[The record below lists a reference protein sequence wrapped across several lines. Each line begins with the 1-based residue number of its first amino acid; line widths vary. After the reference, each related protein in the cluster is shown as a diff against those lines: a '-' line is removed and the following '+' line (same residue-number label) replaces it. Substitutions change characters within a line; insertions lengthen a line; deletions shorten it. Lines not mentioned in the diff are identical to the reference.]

1 MKILTNPHFLLTL
14 TSIFWAFNTVAGRAA
29 VGEVS
34 PLLIVSVR
42 WFFVSIILSILCRNQ
57 LIETWSILNKKI
69 KWLIFMGLFG
79 FTGFN
84 SAYYV
89 AAHDTIAIN
98 LGLVQGTMPAF
109 IIIIAWIWLKD
120 KINFTQFLGVLIT
133 FIAVL
138 IVVCSGNLNAL
149 VKLKLN
155 SGDIVMIFACTL
167 YAIYAVGLRK
177 KPKISALP
185 LLTFLVG
192 GVSLNFSIPELEQ
205 MSNTS
210 FKYNGGLGIPPELIA
225 LTLAL
230 GLYTATF
237 IAECVRA
244 GIQGIS
250 KGQKE
255 AAASI
260 GLNPNQILKL
270 VVMPQALR
278 IIIPPTTNQ
287 YLNLTKNSSL
297 AAAIAYPD
305 LVLVFAGT
313 ALMQTGKAIEIVSI
327 TMFTY
332 LTLSI
337 SISILMNWY
346 NKRIA
351 IQEK

>member
-138 IVVCSGNLNAL
+138 IVVCSGNFNAL
-149 VKLKLN
+149 IELELN

-185 LLTFLVG
+185 LLTFFAYIAFLG
-192 GVSLNFSIPELEQ
+192 SFPGLIYEIYSNQLILPGQKGFIILGVIIIFP
-205 MSNTS
+205 S
-210 FKYNGGLGIPPELIA
+210 F
-225 LTLAL
+225 LAQIFFMKGVEKIGPSRS
-230 GLYTATF
+230 GLYT
-237 IAECVRA
+237 
-244 GIQGIS
+244 
-250 KGQKE
+250 
-255 AAASI
+255 
-260 GLNPNQILKL
+260 NL
-270 VVMPQALR
+270 VPVF
-278 IIIPPTTNQ
+278 
-287 YLNLTKNSSL
+287 SSL
-297 AAAIAYPD
+297 LA
-305 LVLVFAGT
+305 VFFLGEEFRFFH
-313 ALMQTGKAIEIVSI
+313 LLSLIMIFTGI
-327 TMFTY
+327 Y
-332 LTLSI
+332 LFE
-337 SISILMNWY
+337 Y
-346 NKRIA
+346 NQVQKL
-351 IQEK
+351 K

>member
-69 KWLIFMGLFG
+69 KWLILMGLFG

-133 FIAVL
+133 FTAVL
-138 IVVCSGNLNAL
+138 IVVCSGDFNAL
-149 VKLKLN
+149 VELELN

-185 LLTFLVG
+185 LLTFFAYIAFLG
-192 GVSLNFSIPELEQ
+192 SLPGFIYETYSNQLILPGQKGFIILGVIIIFP
-205 MSNTS
+205 S
-210 FKYNGGLGIPPELIA
+210 F
-225 LTLAL
+225 LAQIFFMKGVEKIGPSRS
-230 GLYTATF
+230 GLYT
-237 IAECVRA
+237 
-244 GIQGIS
+244 
-250 KGQKE
+250 
-255 AAASI
+255 
-260 GLNPNQILKL
+260 NL
-270 VVMPQALR
+270 VPVF
-278 IIIPPTTNQ
+278 
-287 YLNLTKNSSL
+287 SSL
-297 AAAIAYPD
+297 LA
-305 LVLVFAGT
+305 VFFLGEEFQFFH
-313 ALMQTGKAIEIVSI
+313 LLSLIMIFIGI
-327 TMFTY
+327 Y
-332 LTLSI
+332 LFE
-337 SISILMNWY
+337 Y
-346 NKRIA
+346 NQVQNLK
-351 IQEK
+351 

>member
-138 IVVCSGNLNAL
+138 IVVCSGNFNAL
-149 VKLKLN
+149 IELELN

-185 LLTFLVG
+185 LLTFFAYIAFLG
-192 GVSLNFSIPELEQ
+192 SFPGLIYEIYSNQLILPGQKGFIILGVIIIFP
-205 MSNTS
+205 S
-210 FKYNGGLGIPPELIA
+210 F
-225 LTLAL
+225 LAQIFFMKGVEKIGPSRS
-230 GLYTATF
+230 GLYT
-237 IAECVRA
+237 
-244 GIQGIS
+244 
-250 KGQKE
+250 
-255 AAASI
+255 
-260 GLNPNQILKL
+260 NL
-270 VVMPQALR
+270 VPVF
-278 IIIPPTTNQ
+278 
-287 YLNLTKNSSL
+287 SSL
-297 AAAIAYPD
+297 LA
-305 LVLVFAGT
+305 VFFLGEEFQFFH
-313 ALMQTGKAIEIVSI
+313 LLSLIMIFTGI
-327 TMFTY
+327 Y
-332 LTLSI
+332 LFE
-337 SISILMNWY
+337 Y
-346 NKRIA
+346 NQVKS
-351 IQEK
+351 

>member
-138 IVVCSGNLNAL
+138 IVVCSGNFNAL
-149 VKLKLN
+149 IELELN

-185 LLTFLVG
+185 LLTFFAYIAFLG
-192 GVSLNFSIPELEQ
+192 SLPGFIYETYFNQLILPGQKGFIILGVIIIFP
-205 MSNTS
+205 S
-210 FKYNGGLGIPPELIA
+210 F
-225 LTLAL
+225 LAQIFFMKGVEKIGPSRS
-230 GLYTATF
+230 GLYT
-237 IAECVRA
+237 
-244 GIQGIS
+244 
-250 KGQKE
+250 
-255 AAASI
+255 
-260 GLNPNQILKL
+260 NL
-270 VVMPQALR
+270 VPVF
-278 IIIPPTTNQ
+278 
-287 YLNLTKNSSL
+287 SSL
-297 AAAIAYPD
+297 LA
-305 LVLVFAGT
+305 VFYLGEEFQFFH
-313 ALMQTGKAIEIVSI
+313 LLSLIMIFTGI
-327 TMFTY
+327 Y
-332 LTLSI
+332 LFE
-337 SISILMNWY
+337 Y
-346 NKRIA
+346 NQVQKL
-351 IQEK
+351 K

>member
-34 PLLIVSVR
+34 PLLVVSVR

-69 KWLIFMGLFG
+69 NWLIFMGLFG

-120 KINFTQFLGVLIT
+120 KINLTQFLGVLIT

-138 IVVCSGNLNAL
+138 IVVCSGNFNYLIEL
-149 VKLKLN
+149 ELN

-185 LLTFLVG
+185 LLTFFAYVAFLG
-192 GVSLNFSIPELEQ
+192 SLP
-205 MSNTS
+205 
-210 FKYNGGLGIPPELIA
+210 GLIYETLSYELI
-225 LTLAL
+225 LPGLKGIIILGVIIIFPSFLAQIFFMKGVEKIGPSRS
-230 GLYTATF
+230 GLYT
-237 IAECVRA
+237 
-244 GIQGIS
+244 
-250 KGQKE
+250 
-255 AAASI
+255 
-260 GLNPNQILKL
+260 NL
-270 VVMPQALR
+270 VPVF
-278 IIIPPTTNQ
+278 
-287 YLNLTKNSSL
+287 SSL
-297 AAAIAYPD
+297 LAVFFLGEEFQFFHLLS
-305 LVLVFAGT
+305 LVMIFIG
-313 ALMQTGKAIEIVSI
+313 I
-327 TMFTY
+327 Y
-332 LTLSI
+332 LFE
-337 SISILMNWY
+337 Y
-346 NKRIA
+346 N
-351 IQEK
+351 QVNN

>member
-57 LIETWSILNKKI
+57 LIKTWSILNKKI

-138 IVVCSGNLNAL
+138 IVVCSGNFNAL
-149 VKLKLN
+149 IELELN

-185 LLTFLVG
+185 LLTFFAYIAFLG
-192 GVSLNFSIPELEQ
+192 SLPGFIYETY
-205 MSNTS
+205 SNQLILPGQKG
-210 FKYNGGLGIPPELIA
+210 FIILGIIIIFPSF
-225 LTLAL
+225 LAQIFFMKGVEKIGPSRS
-230 GLYTATF
+230 GLYT
-237 IAECVRA
+237 
-244 GIQGIS
+244 
-250 KGQKE
+250 
-255 AAASI
+255 
-260 GLNPNQILKL
+260 NL
-270 VVMPQALR
+270 VPVF
-278 IIIPPTTNQ
+278 
-287 YLNLTKNSSL
+287 SSL
-297 AAAIAYPD
+297 LA
-305 LVLVFAGT
+305 VFFLGEKFQFFH
-313 ALMQTGKAIEIVSI
+313 LLSLIMI
-327 TMFTY
+327 FTVIY
-332 LTLSI
+332 LFE
-337 SISILMNWY
+337 Y
-346 NKRIA
+346 NQVQKL
-351 IQEK
+351 K

>member
-138 IVVCSGNLNAL
+138 IVVSSGNLNHL
-149 VKLKLN
+149 IELELN

-185 LLTFLVG
+185 LLTFFAYIAFLG
-192 GVSLNFSIPELEQ
+192 SFPGLIYEIYSNQLILPGQKGFIILGVIIIFP
-205 MSNTS
+205 S
-210 FKYNGGLGIPPELIA
+210 F
-225 LTLAL
+225 LAQIFFMKGVEKIGPSRS
-230 GLYTATF
+230 GLYT
-237 IAECVRA
+237 
-244 GIQGIS
+244 
-250 KGQKE
+250 
-255 AAASI
+255 
-260 GLNPNQILKL
+260 NL
-270 VVMPQALR
+270 VPVF
-278 IIIPPTTNQ
+278 
-287 YLNLTKNSSL
+287 SSL
-297 AAAIAYPD
+297 LA
-305 LVLVFAGT
+305 VFFLGEEFQFFH
-313 ALMQTGKAIEIVSI
+313 LLSLIMIFTGI
-327 TMFTY
+327 Y
-332 LTLSI
+332 LFE
-337 SISILMNWY
+337 Y
-346 NKRIA
+346 NQVHKL
-351 IQEK
+351 K

>member
-57 LIETWSILNKKI
+57 LIETWNILNKKI

-138 IVVCSGNLNAL
+138 IVVCSGNFNSLIEL
-149 VKLKLN
+149 ELN

-185 LLTFLVG
+185 LLTFFAYVAFLG
-192 GVSLNFSIPELEQ
+192 SLPGFIYETYSNQLILPGQKGFIILGVIIIFP
-205 MSNTS
+205 S
-210 FKYNGGLGIPPELIA
+210 F
-225 LTLAL
+225 LAQIFFMEGVEKIGPSRS
-230 GLYTATF
+230 GLYT
-237 IAECVRA
+237 
-244 GIQGIS
+244 
-250 KGQKE
+250 
-255 AAASI
+255 
-260 GLNPNQILKL
+260 NL
-270 VVMPQALR
+270 VPVF
-278 IIIPPTTNQ
+278 
-287 YLNLTKNSSL
+287 SSL
-297 AAAIAYPD
+297 LA
-305 LVLVFAGT
+305 VFFLGEKFQFFH
-313 ALMQTGKAIEIVSI
+313 LLSLIMIFTGI
-327 TMFTY
+327 Y
-332 LTLSI
+332 LFE
-337 SISILMNWY
+337 Y
-346 NKRIA
+346 NQVQKL
-351 IQEK
+351 K

>member
-120 KINFTQFLGVLIT
+120 KINFSQFLGVLIT

-138 IVVCSGNLNAL
+138 IVVCSGNFNAL
-149 VKLKLN
+149 IELELN
-155 SGDIVMIFACTL
+155 SGDIVLIFACTL

-185 LLTFLVG
+185 LLTFFAYIAFLG
-192 GVSLNFSIPELEQ
+192 SLPGFIYETYSNQLILPGQKGFMILGVIIIFP
-205 MSNTS
+205 S
-210 FKYNGGLGIPPELIA
+210 F
-225 LTLAL
+225 LAQIFFMKGVEKIGPSRS
-230 GLYTATF
+230 GLYT
-237 IAECVRA
+237 
-244 GIQGIS
+244 
-250 KGQKE
+250 
-255 AAASI
+255 
-260 GLNPNQILKL
+260 NL
-270 VVMPQALR
+270 VPVF
-278 IIIPPTTNQ
+278 
-287 YLNLTKNSSL
+287 SSL
-297 AAAIAYPD
+297 LA
-305 LVLVFAGT
+305 VFFLGEEFQFFH
-313 ALMQTGKAIEIVSI
+313 LLSLIMIFTGI
-327 TMFTY
+327 Y
-332 LTLSI
+332 LFE
-337 SISILMNWY
+337 Y
-346 NKRIA
+346 NQVQKL
-351 IQEK
+351 K

>member
-138 IVVCSGNLNAL
+138 IVVCSGNFNAL
-149 VKLKLN
+149 IELELN

-185 LLTFLVG
+185 LLTFFAYIAFLG
-192 GVSLNFSIPELEQ
+192 SLPGFIYETYSNQLILPGQKGFIILGVIIIFP
-205 MSNTS
+205 S
-210 FKYNGGLGIPPELIA
+210 F
-225 LTLAL
+225 LAQIFFMKGVEKIGPSRS
-230 GLYTATF
+230 GLYT
-237 IAECVRA
+237 
-244 GIQGIS
+244 
-250 KGQKE
+250 
-255 AAASI
+255 
-260 GLNPNQILKL
+260 NL
-270 VVMPQALR
+270 VPVF
-278 IIIPPTTNQ
+278 
-287 YLNLTKNSSL
+287 SSL
-297 AAAIAYPD
+297 LA
-305 LVLVFAGT
+305 VFFLGEDFQFFH
-313 ALMQTGKAIEIVSI
+313 LLSLIMIFTGI
-327 TMFTY
+327 Y
-332 LTLSI
+332 LFE
-337 SISILMNWY
+337 Y
-346 NKRIA
+346 NQVQKL
-351 IQEK
+351 K

>member
-138 IVVCSGNLNAL
+138 IVVCSGNFNDLIEL
-149 VKLKLN
+149 ELN

-185 LLTFLVG
+185 LLTFFAYIAFLG
-192 GVSLNFSIPELEQ
+192 SFPGLIYEIYSNQLILPGQKGFIILGVIIIFP
-205 MSNTS
+205 S
-210 FKYNGGLGIPPELIA
+210 F
-225 LTLAL
+225 LAQIFFMKGVEKIGPSRS
-230 GLYTATF
+230 GLYT
-237 IAECVRA
+237 
-244 GIQGIS
+244 
-250 KGQKE
+250 
-255 AAASI
+255 
-260 GLNPNQILKL
+260 NL
-270 VVMPQALR
+270 VPVFSSLLAVFFLGEEFQFFHLLSL
-278 IIIPPTTNQ
+278 IIIFTGIYLFEYNQ
-287 YLNLTKNSSL
+287 VQKLK
-297 AAAIAYPD
+297 
-305 LVLVFAGT
+305 
-313 ALMQTGKAIEIVSI
+313 
-327 TMFTY
+327 
-332 LTLSI
+332 
-337 SISILMNWY
+337 
-346 NKRIA
+346 
-351 IQEK
+351 

>member
-29 VGEVS
+29 VDEVS

-57 LIETWSILNKKI
+57 LIETWSTLNKKI

-138 IVVCSGNLNAL
+138 IVVCSGNFNAL
-149 VKLKLN
+149 IELELN

-185 LLTFLVG
+185 LLTFFAYIAFLG
-192 GVSLNFSIPELEQ
+192 SLPGLIYEIYSNQLILPGQKGFIILGVIIIFP
-205 MSNTS
+205 S
-210 FKYNGGLGIPPELIA
+210 F
-225 LTLAL
+225 LAQIFFMKGVEKIGPSRS
-230 GLYTATF
+230 GLYT
-237 IAECVRA
+237 
-244 GIQGIS
+244 
-250 KGQKE
+250 
-255 AAASI
+255 
-260 GLNPNQILKL
+260 NL
-270 VVMPQALR
+270 VPVF
-278 IIIPPTTNQ
+278 
-287 YLNLTKNSSL
+287 SSL
-297 AAAIAYPD
+297 LA
-305 LVLVFAGT
+305 VFFLGEEFQFFHLLS
-313 ALMQTGKAIEIVSI
+313 LMMIFTGI
-327 TMFTY
+327 Y
-332 LTLSI
+332 LFE
-337 SISILMNWY
+337 Y
-346 NKRIA
+346 NQVQKL
-351 IQEK
+351 K

>member
-34 PLLIVSVR
+34 PFLIVSVR

-138 IVVCSGNLNAL
+138 IVVCSGNFNAL
-149 VKLKLN
+149 IELELN

-185 LLTFLVG
+185 LLTFFAYIAFLG
-192 GVSLNFSIPELEQ
+192 SFPGLIYEIYSNQLILPGQKGFIILGVIIIFP
-205 MSNTS
+205 S
-210 FKYNGGLGIPPELIA
+210 F
-225 LTLAL
+225 LAQIFFMKGVEKIGPSRS
-230 GLYTATF
+230 GLYT
-237 IAECVRA
+237 
-244 GIQGIS
+244 
-250 KGQKE
+250 
-255 AAASI
+255 
-260 GLNPNQILKL
+260 NL
-270 VVMPQALR
+270 VPVF
-278 IIIPPTTNQ
+278 
-287 YLNLTKNSSL
+287 SSL
-297 AAAIAYPD
+297 LA
-305 LVLVFAGT
+305 VFFLGEEFQFFH
-313 ALMQTGKAIEIVSI
+313 LLSLIMIFTGI
-327 TMFTY
+327 Y
-332 LTLSI
+332 LFE
-337 SISILMNWY
+337 Y
-346 NKRIA
+346 NQVQKL
-351 IQEK
+351 K

>member
-138 IVVCSGNLNAL
+138 IVVCSGNFNAL
-149 VKLKLN
+149 IELELN

-185 LLTFLVG
+185 LLTFFAYVAFLG
-192 GVSLNFSIPELEQ
+192 SLPGLIYETY
-205 MSNTS
+205 SN
-210 FKYNGGLGIPPELIA
+210 ELI
-225 LTLAL
+225 LPGQKGFIILGVIIIFPSFLAQIFFMKGVEKIGPSRS
-230 GLYTATF
+230 GLYT
-237 IAECVRA
+237 
-244 GIQGIS
+244 
-250 KGQKE
+250 
-255 AAASI
+255 
-260 GLNPNQILKL
+260 NL
-270 VVMPQALR
+270 VPVF
-278 IIIPPTTNQ
+278 
-287 YLNLTKNSSL
+287 SSL
-297 AAAIAYPD
+297 LA
-305 LVLVFAGT
+305 VFFLGEEFQFFH
-313 ALMQTGKAIEIVSI
+313 LLSLIMIFTGI
-327 TMFTY
+327 Y
-332 LTLSI
+332 LFE
-337 SISILMNWY
+337 Y
-346 NKRIA
+346 NQVQKL
-351 IQEK
+351 K

>member
-138 IVVCSGNLNAL
+138 IVVCSGNFNAL
-149 VKLKLN
+149 IELELN

-185 LLTFLVG
+185 LLTFFAYVAFLG
-192 GVSLNFSIPELEQ
+192 SLPGLIYENY
-205 MSNTS
+205 SN
-210 FKYNGGLGIPPELIA
+210 ELI
-225 LTLAL
+225 LPGQKGLLILGVIIIFPSFLAQIFFMKGVEKIGPSRS
-230 GLYTATF
+230 GLYT
-237 IAECVRA
+237 
-244 GIQGIS
+244 
-250 KGQKE
+250 
-255 AAASI
+255 
-260 GLNPNQILKL
+260 NL
-270 VVMPQALR
+270 VPVF
-278 IIIPPTTNQ
+278 
-287 YLNLTKNSSL
+287 SSL
-297 AAAIAYPD
+297 LAVFFLGEEFQFFHLLSLIMIFIGIYLFEYNQVQD
-305 LVLVFAGT
+305 L
-313 ALMQTGKAIEIVSI
+313 K
-327 TMFTY
+327 
-332 LTLSI
+332 
-337 SISILMNWY
+337 
-346 NKRIA
+346 
-351 IQEK
+351 

>member
-42 WFFVSIILSILCRNQ
+42 WFFVSIILSILCRKQ

-138 IVVCSGNLNAL
+138 IVVCSGNFNAL
-149 VKLKLN
+149 IELELN

-185 LLTFLVG
+185 LLTFFAYIAFLG
-192 GVSLNFSIPELEQ
+192 SLPGLIYEIYSNQLILPGQKGFIILGVIIIFP
-205 MSNTS
+205 S
-210 FKYNGGLGIPPELIA
+210 F
-225 LTLAL
+225 LAQIFFMKGVEKIGPSRS
-230 GLYTATF
+230 GLYT
-237 IAECVRA
+237 
-244 GIQGIS
+244 
-250 KGQKE
+250 
-255 AAASI
+255 
-260 GLNPNQILKL
+260 NL
-270 VVMPQALR
+270 VPVF
-278 IIIPPTTNQ
+278 
-287 YLNLTKNSSL
+287 SSL
-297 AAAIAYPD
+297 LA
-305 LVLVFAGT
+305 VFFLGEEFQFFH
-313 ALMQTGKAIEIVSI
+313 LLSLIMIFTGI
-327 TMFTY
+327 Y
-332 LTLSI
+332 LFE
-337 SISILMNWY
+337 Y
-346 NKRIA
+346 NQVKS
-351 IQEK
+351 

>member
-133 FIAVL
+133 FTAVL
-138 IVVCSGNLNAL
+138 IVVCSGNFNAL
-149 VKLKLN
+149 IELELN

-185 LLTFLVG
+185 LLTFFAYIAFLG
-192 GVSLNFSIPELEQ
+192 SLPGLIYETL
-205 MSNTS
+205 SN
-210 FKYNGGLGIPPELIA
+210 ELI
-225 LTLAL
+225 LPGLKGITILGVIIIFPSFLAQIFFMKGVEKIGPSRS
-230 GLYTATF
+230 GLYT
-237 IAECVRA
+237 
-244 GIQGIS
+244 
-250 KGQKE
+250 
-255 AAASI
+255 
-260 GLNPNQILKL
+260 NL
-270 VVMPQALR
+270 VPVF
-278 IIIPPTTNQ
+278 
-287 YLNLTKNSSL
+287 SSL
-297 AAAIAYPD
+297 LA
-305 LVLVFAGT
+305 VFFLGEEFQFFH
-313 ALMQTGKAIEIVSI
+313 LLSLIMIFTGI
-327 TMFTY
+327 Y
-332 LTLSI
+332 LFE
-337 SISILMNWY
+337 Y
-346 NKRIA
+346 NQVQKL
-351 IQEK
+351 K

>member
-14 TSIFWAFNTVAGRAA
+14 TSIFWAFNTVAGRAP

-138 IVVCSGNLNAL
+138 IVVCSGNFNAL
-149 VKLKLN
+149 IELELN

-185 LLTFLVG
+185 LLTFFAYIAFLG
-192 GVSLNFSIPELEQ
+192 SLPGFIYETY
-205 MSNTS
+205 SNQLILPGQKG
-210 FKYNGGLGIPPELIA
+210 FIILGIIIIFPSF
-225 LTLAL
+225 LAQIFFMKGVEKIGPSRS
-230 GLYTATF
+230 GLYT
-237 IAECVRA
+237 
-244 GIQGIS
+244 
-250 KGQKE
+250 
-255 AAASI
+255 
-260 GLNPNQILKL
+260 NL
-270 VVMPQALR
+270 VPVF
-278 IIIPPTTNQ
+278 
-287 YLNLTKNSSL
+287 SSL
-297 AAAIAYPD
+297 LA
-305 LVLVFAGT
+305 VFFLGEEFQFFH
-313 ALMQTGKAIEIVSI
+313 LLSLIMIFTGI
-327 TMFTY
+327 Y
-332 LTLSI
+332 LFE
-337 SISILMNWY
+337 Y
-346 NKRIA
+346 NQVQKL
-351 IQEK
+351 K

>member
-57 LIETWSILNKKI
+57 LIETWRILNKKI

-138 IVVCSGNLNAL
+138 IVVCSGNFNAL
-149 VKLKLN
+149 IELELN

-177 KPKISALP
+177 KPKIRALP
-185 LLTFLVG
+185 LLTFFAYVAFLG
-192 GVSLNFSIPELEQ
+192 SLPGLIYENY
-205 MSNTS
+205 SN
-210 FKYNGGLGIPPELIA
+210 ELI
-225 LTLAL
+225 LPGQKGFIILGVIIIFPSFLAQIFFMKGVEKIGPSRS
-230 GLYTATF
+230 GLYT
-237 IAECVRA
+237 
-244 GIQGIS
+244 
-250 KGQKE
+250 
-255 AAASI
+255 
-260 GLNPNQILKL
+260 NL
-270 VVMPQALR
+270 VPVF
-278 IIIPPTTNQ
+278 
-287 YLNLTKNSSL
+287 SSL
-297 AAAIAYPD
+297 LA
-305 LVLVFAGT
+305 VFFLGEEFQFFHLSSL
-313 ALMQTGKAIEIVSI
+313 LMIFIGI
-327 TMFTY
+327 Y
-332 LTLSI
+332 LFE
-337 SISILMNWY
+337 Y
-346 NKRIA
+346 NQVQNLK
-351 IQEK
+351 

>member
-29 VGEVS
+29 VDEVS

-138 IVVCSGNLNAL
+138 IVVCSGNFNAL
-149 VKLKLN
+149 IELELN

-185 LLTFLVG
+185 LLTFLA
-192 GVSLNFSIPELEQ
+192 
-205 MSNTS
+205 
-210 FKYNGGLGIPPELIA
+210 YIA
-225 LTLAL
+225 FL
-230 GLYTATF
+230 GL
-237 IAECVRA
+237 
-244 GIQGIS
+244 
-250 KGQKE
+250 
-255 AAASI
+255 
-260 GLNPNQILKL
+260 
-270 VVMPQALR
+270 
-278 IIIPPTTNQ
+278 
-287 YLNLTKNSSL
+287 SL
-297 AAAIAYPD
+297 IH
-305 LVLVFAGT
+305 
-313 ALMQTGKAIEIVSI
+313 I
-327 TMFTY
+327 
-332 LTLSI
+332 
-337 SISILMNWY
+337 
-346 NKRIA
+346 
-351 IQEK
+351 

>member
-138 IVVCSGNLNAL
+138 IVVCSGNFNAL
-149 VKLKLN
+149 IELELN

-185 LLTFLVG
+185 LLTFFAYIAFLG
-192 GVSLNFSIPELEQ
+192 SLPGFIYETYSNQLILPGQKGFIILGVIIIFP
-205 MSNTS
+205 S
-210 FKYNGGLGIPPELIA
+210 F
-225 LTLAL
+225 LAQIFFMKGVEKIGPSRS
-230 GLYTATF
+230 GLYT
-237 IAECVRA
+237 
-244 GIQGIS
+244 
-250 KGQKE
+250 
-255 AAASI
+255 
-260 GLNPNQILKL
+260 NL
-270 VVMPQALR
+270 VTVF
-278 IIIPPTTNQ
+278 
-287 YLNLTKNSSL
+287 SSL
-297 AAAIAYPD
+297 LA
-305 LVLVFAGT
+305 VFFLGEDFQFFH
-313 ALMQTGKAIEIVSI
+313 LLSLIMIFTGI
-327 TMFTY
+327 Y
-332 LTLSI
+332 LFE
-337 SISILMNWY
+337 Y
-346 NKRIA
+346 NQVQKL
-351 IQEK
+351 K

>member
-57 LIETWSILNKKI
+57 LIETWSKLNKRI

-138 IVVCSGNLNAL
+138 IVVCSGNFNAL
-149 VKLKLN
+149 IELELN

-185 LLTFLVG
+185 LLTFFAYIAFLG
-192 GVSLNFSIPELEQ
+192 SLPGLIYEIYSNQLILPGQKGFIILGVIIIFP
-205 MSNTS
+205 S
-210 FKYNGGLGIPPELIA
+210 F
-225 LTLAL
+225 LAQIFFMKGVEKIGPSRS
-230 GLYTATF
+230 GLYT
-237 IAECVRA
+237 
-244 GIQGIS
+244 
-250 KGQKE
+250 
-255 AAASI
+255 
-260 GLNPNQILKL
+260 NL
-270 VVMPQALR
+270 VPVF
-278 IIIPPTTNQ
+278 
-287 YLNLTKNSSL
+287 SSL
-297 AAAIAYPD
+297 LA
-305 LVLVFAGT
+305 VFFLGEEFQFFHLLS
-313 ALMQTGKAIEIVSI
+313 LMMIFTGI
-327 TMFTY
+327 Y
-332 LTLSI
+332 LFE
-337 SISILMNWY
+337 Y
-346 NKRIA
+346 NQVQKL
-351 IQEK
+351 K